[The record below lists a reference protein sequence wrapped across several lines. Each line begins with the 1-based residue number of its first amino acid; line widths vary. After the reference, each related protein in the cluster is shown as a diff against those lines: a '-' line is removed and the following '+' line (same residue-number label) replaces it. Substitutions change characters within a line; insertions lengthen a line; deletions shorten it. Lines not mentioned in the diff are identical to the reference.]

1 MAYFGIWN
9 MEYSEIWN
17 ILENG
22 IFMKMKYPKYRIF
35 RKMQSKKK
43 QFGMSHQPYLS

>member
-22 IFMKMKYPKYRIF
+22 IFLNMEYFENGKVQ
-35 RKMQSKKK
+35 RKHFVISHKPDLPR
-43 QFGMSHQPYLS
+43 FGI

>member
-1 MAYFGIWN
+1 MSEYGMFWN

-22 IFMKMKYPKYRIF
+22 IFLTME
-35 RKMQSKKK
+35 
-43 QFGMSHQPYLS
+43 YLESEKVEQNNLS